1 MSNHGRIYWNE
12 LNTWEPDKAMSYY
25 AAVLGWE
32 YDAAPMA
39 DGDMPHPYYIAK
51 KNGQPVAGI
60 FTLYEPMFK
69 GVPEHWFTYLAVDD
83 VAKAVAD
90 SNACGGA
97 LMRDP
102 MDIPEFGKLAIVKDC
117 NGAVMG
123 LIQPA

>member
-1 MSNHGRIYWNE
+1 MSNHGRIWWNE
-12 LNTWEPDKAMSYY
+12 LNTWKPDEAMKYY
-25 AAVLGWE
+25 ASVLGWE

-39 DGDMPHPYYIAK
+39 DGNMPRPYYIAK
-51 KNGQPVAGI
+51 KDGKAVAGI
-60 FTLYEPMFK
+60 FTLHEPMFK

-90 SNACGGA
+90 SNASGGA

-102 MDIPEFGKLAIVKDC
+102 FDIPGFGILAIVQDC